1 MALPPLSLSSP
12 PSIPCLLNSSQLRL
26 VGAWARLFPPFWKE
40 RKEGTTVC
48 TRALPYEEERG
59 EARRGMREACKTDV
73 HLPGAHNFSRER
85 GTEVGKKR
93 VRKEVD
99 ARGGKKKKPS
109 VVGSREEW
117 RGDAWRASRRK
128 GWTGEKKE
136 REGDDSR
143 FHESEFG
150 R

>member
-1 MALPPLSLSSP
+1 M
-12 PSIPCLLNSSQLRL
+12 
-26 VGAWARLFPPFWKE
+26 
-40 RKEGTTVC
+40 C
-48 TRALPYEEERG
+48 TRALPYEAERG

-109 VVGSREEW
+109 VVGSREE
-117 RGDAWRASRRK
+117 
-128 GWTGEKKE
+128 
-136 REGDDSR
+136 
-143 FHESEFG
+143 
-150 R
+150 